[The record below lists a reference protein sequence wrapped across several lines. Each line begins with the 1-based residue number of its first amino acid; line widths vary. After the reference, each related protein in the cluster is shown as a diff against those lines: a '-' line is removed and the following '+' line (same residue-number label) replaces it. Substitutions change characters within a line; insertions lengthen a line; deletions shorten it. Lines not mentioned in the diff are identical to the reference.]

1 MPPPTYPT
9 CTDRDNMGLDFGLE
23 GMGACFPKVKNRW
36 LLQIEGVSGVSN
48 ALPPLKAA
56 RPQLEFK
63 EQQVSHL
70 VQHIF
75 YPVMGDWK
83 PLQLTLYDTRPNENK
98 VFEWV
103 KQAYD
108 PKPEGGEEWKPVF
121 DPNLHGGDF
130 FKRNAVLCMYD
141 GCGKVTEKWKFENC
155 YPREVNFGDLD
166 MGDMSI
172 VLLEISLRYDRA
184 YLE

>member
-1 MPPPTYPT
+1 
-9 CTDRDNMGLDFGLE
+9 
-23 GMGACFPKVKNRW
+23 
-36 LLQIEGVSGVSN
+36 
-48 ALPPLKAA
+48 
-56 RPQLEFK
+56 LEFR

-103 KQAYD
+103 KMAYD
-108 PKPEGGEEWKPVF
+108 PKPESNDDESNDEWKPVYTE
-121 DPNLHGGDF
+121 GCSESTC

-141 GCGKVTEKWKFENC
+141 GCGKVTEKWKYENC

-166 MGDMSI
+166 MADMSL

-184 YLE
+184 YLVS